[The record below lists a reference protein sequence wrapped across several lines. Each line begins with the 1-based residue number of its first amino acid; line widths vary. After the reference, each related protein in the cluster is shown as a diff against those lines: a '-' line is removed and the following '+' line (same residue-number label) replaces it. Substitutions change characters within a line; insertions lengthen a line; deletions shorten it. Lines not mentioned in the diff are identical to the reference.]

1 VAKCWKTLRGWGRGK
16 PLIFSLEWKM
26 ITKGYLRNVVK
37 KKKKMRNTQ
46 CAVGVN

>member
-1 VAKCWKTLRGWGRGK
+1 
-16 PLIFSLEWKM
+16 M

-46 CAVGVN
+46 CAVGVNQIDGVLRIEDLT